1 MPEIKENSMM
11 KHQQKITAPPT
22 FPFSVE
28 KFFVYKKIF
37 AVIGSK
43 SFRAWFYQVLFGVLL
58 ILFSHWLYT
67 NVVENLRSQNIAT
80 GFGFLHHAAGFEIG
94 EKLIG
99 YTARDSYA
107 RALAVGLL
115 NTLYVSFW
123 GIILATVLGFSVGI
137 ARVSKNWLLARV
149 AGVYV
154 ELMRNIPVILQ
165 VIFWSVVIRNLPSPR
180 AAIELG
186 GLGFLTNRGLSFA
199 LPTSHPGWQWCAVA
213 LLAALI
219 ISAGLKLASRRL
231 REHHGRILPVG
242 RITLALIIGLPL
254 LTWWLSGAPH
264 HLNRPELSGFNFR
277 GGFTIS
283 PEFTSLLLGIALYSS
298 AFIAEIVR
306 AGIQSIPKGQ
316 LEAARSLSLSP
327 RQMIRHIIIPQ
338 AMRVIVPPLTS
349 QFISLSKNSSIAV
362 VVGYPELAN
371 ISNTLMNQ
379 SGQALEVI
387 AIMMVVYLIISCTTS
402 LLMNIFNRFVAIKER

>member
-1 MPEIKENSMM
+1 M
-11 KHQQKITAPPT
+11 KHQQKITAPAA
-22 FPFSVE
+22 FLFSLE
-28 KFFVYKKIF
+28 KFFAYKNIF
-37 AVIGSK
+37 AIIGSK
-43 SFRAWFYQVLFGVLL
+43 SFRAWFYQALLGVLL

-67 NVVENLRSQNIAT
+67 NVVDNLRSQNIAT

-94 EKLIG
+94 EKLID
-99 YTARDSYA
+99 YSPRDSYA
-107 RALAVGLL
+107 RAVAVGLL

-137 ARVSKNWLLARV
+137 ARVSKNWLLARI

-199 LPTSHPGWQWCAVA
+199 LPAPHPGWQWFAIA

-219 ISAGLKLASRRL
+219 ISAGLKLAARRL
-231 REHHGRILPVG
+231 REHHGRVLPVG
-242 RITLALIIGLPL
+242 RIALTLIIGLPL
-254 LTWWLSGAPH
+254 LAWWLSGSPH
-264 HLNRPELSGFNFR
+264 QLNRPELSGFNFR

-283 PEFTSLLLGIALYSS
+283 PEFTSLLLGISLYSS

-306 AGIQSIPKGQ
+306 AGIQSISKGQ

-327 RQMIRHIIIPQ
+327 GQMMRHIIIPQ

-349 QFISLSKNSSIAV
+349 QFVSLSKNSSIAV

-387 AIMMVVYLIISCTTS
+387 AIMMVVYLTISCTTS